1 LSLKI
6 AIHGKTFTPDT
17 KALIE
22 KLWVDIG
29 GKIYADATTE
39 LSHFGGHAFKGSLSM
54 MFKPKPVDLTIK
66 S

>member
-1 LSLKI
+1 
-6 AIHGKTFTPDT
+6 
-17 KALIE
+17 
-22 KLWVDIG
+22 VDIG

-39 LSHFGGHAFKGSLSM
+39 LTHFGGHAFKGSLSL